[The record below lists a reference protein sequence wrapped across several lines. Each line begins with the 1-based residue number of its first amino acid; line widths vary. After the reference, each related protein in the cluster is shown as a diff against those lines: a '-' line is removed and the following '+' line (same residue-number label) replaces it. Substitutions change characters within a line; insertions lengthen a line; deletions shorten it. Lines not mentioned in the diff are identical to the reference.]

1 MEERATMPANDS
13 LFLTGYHRV
22 GVTPYA
28 VHFNQRVFETPTMNH
43 LPTTEAI
50 RFRLFA
56 GSIVAMGWVM
66 TGETIWGQT
75 VQLPSIRQF
84 SYQGRVLVPDRGTTY
99 LGGNRS
105 YATSS
110 SSRGIPMLPNP
121 PGSTLGSQASAG
133 GVSAS
138 VTIIDL
144 DEMDRQILGYDPR
157 EKRRSRGRSPE
168 QPRSV
173 SDEIAEAKSLVR
185 NARLALSK
193 GQRSTAK
200 AVYEL
205 AIEKLSRL
213 TTSHRPTPL
222 DDSVN
227 RNQQPAYLLAY
238 AKAEFSQAFPDS
250 HAAIRNDRFIQRTSH

>member
-1 MEERATMPANDS
+1 
-13 LFLTGYHRV
+13 
-22 GVTPYA
+22 
-28 VHFNQRVFETPTMNH
+28 MNH
-43 LPTTEAI
+43 QPTTEAI
-50 RFRLFA
+50 RARRFA
-56 GSIVAMGWVM
+56 GVIVALSWLM
-66 TGETIWGQT
+66 TGVTIWGQT

-84 SYQGRVLVPDRGTTY
+84 SYQGGVLVPDRGSTY

-105 YATSS
+105 YAASS
-110 SSRGIPMLPNP
+110 SSRGIPLLPNP

-157 EKRRSRGRSPE
+157 ERRRSRARSPE

-185 NARLALSK
+185 NARLALSS

-200 AVYEL
+200 AAYEL

-213 TTSHRPTPL
+213 TTSHRPSIR
-222 DDSVN
+222 DDSSD
-227 RNQQPAYLLAY
+227 RKQQPAYLLAY
-238 AKAEFSQAFPDS
+238 AKAEFAQAFPDTD
-250 HAAIRNDRFIQRTSH
+250 AAIRNDRFTQRTSH